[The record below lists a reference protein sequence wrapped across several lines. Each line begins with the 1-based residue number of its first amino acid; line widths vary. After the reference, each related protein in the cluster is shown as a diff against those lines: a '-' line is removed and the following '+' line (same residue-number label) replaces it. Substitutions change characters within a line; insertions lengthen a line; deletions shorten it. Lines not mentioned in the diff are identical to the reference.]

1 MRKSLR
7 SGGFSLIELLVVIA
21 IIAILVALLLPA
33 LAAARESA
41 RSTACR
47 SNMRQFY
54 VGFSTFA
61 DKDPNGRFSSGA
73 YDSSRD
79 GCIDSIGWVADLV
92 NAGVCKPQ
100 ELLCPSNN
108 SRGSEKLNDYL
119 GVSNTVPKEGVL
131 DVALL
136 NLGACQFL
144 NASPTPT
151 PAEKA
156 QILADHFLAKGYG
169 TNYMTTWFMT
179 RGGPKLQTTQPNA
192 NSIQVFYPTT
202 GSITPTYLAAI
213 KGVGGTTGPLT
224 RRQVDNAYHSS
235 SVIPLLA
242 DSNVGDAKEAFLKE
256 TIPGFLQA
264 GDRLVESFN
273 DGPCLRVATVVS
285 GAGKLLPWGSNDT
298 GQVTVYDN
306 SVSPDLNV
314 WEEEQPP
321 TGMFA
326 HQNAPDALPR
336 FLQDYRDFGPVHGSG
351 KGGSVNV
358 LFADGSVK
366 SFVDQNGDGYLNP
379 GFDVSALTPIE
390 KKDVGYVDNLIELPA
405 AQIFSGV
412 FLQKNYHK
420 GNLDQQN

>member
-1 MRKSLR
+1 MKSFR
-7 SGGFSLIELLVVIA
+7 RNCGFSLVELLVVIA

-33 LAAARESA
+33 LAAAREAA
-41 RSTACR
+41 RGTQCK

-61 DKDPNGRFSSGA
+61 DKDPNGRFSTGA

-79 GCIDSIGWVADLV
+79 GCIDSIGWVADMV
-92 NAGVCKPQ
+92 NSGVCKPG
-100 ELLCPSNN
+100 ELLCPSNG

-119 GVSNTVPKEGVL
+119 GVTNTVPKEGVL
-131 DVALL
+131 DPALL
-136 NLGACQFL
+136 NLGACAYL
-144 NASPTPT
+144 NATPVPSP
-151 PAEKA
+151 AAKA
-156 QILADHFLAKGYG
+156 QILAEHFLAKGYT
-169 TNYMTTWFMT
+169 TNYMTTWYLS
-179 RGGPKLQTTQPNA
+179 RGGPKLQTSQSGSNVQ
-192 NSIQVFYPTT
+192 IFYPTT
-202 GSITPTYLAAI
+202 GGITPSYLAAI

-224 RRQVDNAYHSS
+224 RRQVDNAFHSS
-235 SVIPLLA
+235 SVIPIFG

-273 DGPCLRVATVVS
+273 DGPCLRVAAVVS
-285 GAGKLLPWGSNDT
+285 GSGKLLPWGSNDT
-298 GQVTVYDN
+298 GNVIVYDN

-321 TGMFA
+321 TGMRA
-326 HQNAPDALPR
+326 HQNAPGGLPR
-336 FLQDYRDFGPVHGSG
+336 FLQDFRDFGPVHGSG
-351 KGGSVNV
+351 KGGSCNV

-379 GFDVSALTPIE
+379 GFDVSALTPQQR
-390 KKDVGYVDNLIELPA
+390 KDVGYVDNLVELPP